1 VGHTSRSSGLLHL
14 EASRARIS
22 QSSLKT
28 GGGVTRMVHVASS
41 RRSRGDEVEDE
52 RVDATGC
59 IELFYPNFAVFTVL
73 GPRGISVRKCAIV
86 RCSCRATTPS
96 KSRVEIS
103 VRGEGFDT
111 PGVVEQCLTMYCRS
125 LNEILDLFSCITS
138 AVQFEFQ
145 FKLISYF

>member
-52 RVDATGC
+52 RVDAT
-59 IELFYPNFAVFTVL
+59 
-73 GPRGISVRKCAIV
+73 GISVRKCAIV